1 MRLLR
6 DERSSAPAVV
16 PVDSA
21 VRDDDLVVALRPQ
34 DSHAQAAFAQR
45 YDRYSAAVYGL
56 ALRLLGVDGLAG
68 QNVLAIVL
76 QAPVAQVTADGQS
89 VSGLGASNA
98 VIGSWTTASRQ
109 KTKVLGPGTSDAS
122 GDWVHV
128 SRLGNPLVNEAVIPL
143 AIQDAFNTLYGI
155 YARSHDPSRDGSRYA
170 GW

>member
-1 MRLLR
+1 MGARSRSGGGPGSVRLLR

-21 VRDDDLVVALRPQ
+21 VRDDDLVVALRPHG
-34 DSHAQAAFAQR
+34 SHAQAAF
-45 YDRYSAAVYGL
+45 V
-56 ALRLLGVDGLAG
+56 
-68 QNVLAIVL
+68 
-76 QAPVAQVTADGQS
+76 QVTADWQS
-89 VSGLGASNA
+89 VSGPGASNA